1 MSWIGK
7 IAGAVIGYLLFRN
20 VFGALL
26 GGMLGH
32 FLDTGL
38 LRPRAALGASFIE
51 PLFAFAGALSKSDG
65 RVSEQEIRAAE
76 NLMARLRLDDE
87 QRRVAIERFTVGKQ
101 ADYDVQHAIAG
112 LRQWTRGRRDLAFLL
127 LDMLL
132 DLVYAEGALA
142 VGKQAMLRTLCRA
155 LGVSDIELAAVAA
168 MKGYGP
174 QQGPWQQHDPRG
186 SGSTGSGSGGGSSR
200 SQADPYTVLGIARG
214 AEPRDIKRAY
224 RKLMSQHHPDKLG
237 DVPDELK
244 RRAEAQAREINA
256 AYERIKSERGFT

>member
-7 IAGAVIGYLLFRN
+7 IAGAFIGYLLFRN

-87 QRRVAIERFTVGKQ
+87 QRRIAIDRFTVGKQ
-101 ADYDVQHAIAG
+101 ADYDVQRAVAE

-132 DLVYAEGALA
+132 DLVYAEGPLA
-142 VGKQAMLRTLCRA
+142 VAKEAMVRKLCWS
-155 LGVSDIELAAVAA
+155 LGVSDAELAAVAA
-168 MKGYGP
+168 MKGYGSP
-174 QQGPWQQHDPRG
+174 HGAWQQHDPRG
-186 SGSTGSGSGGGSSR
+186 SGAGGQRGAPSR
-200 SQADPYTVLGIARG
+200 VQVDPYTVLGIKRG

-256 AYERIKSERGFT
+256 AYERIKSEQGFT